1 MEDLSW
7 HELQAHA
14 LAKVYFQGRRPFSSG
29 VVFGLGDTLLPV
41 RECSLWLVGKD
52 QGRGRGEDRGGGL
65 GDIYPG
71 IVVVVVVVAGVVIA
85 GAGEEQA

>member
-1 MEDLSW
+1 MEDLSQ

-14 LAKVYFQGRRPFSSG
+14 LAKVYFQGRRPFSSV

-41 RECSLWLVGKD
+41 RECSLWLVGRD
-52 QGRGRGEDRGGGL
+52 QGRDRGEDHGDWL

-71 IVVVVVVVAGVVIA
+71 VVDIVVAGVVVA
-85 GAGEEQA
+85 GAEEG